1 MHPYLSGVF
10 TQFSACWAMNELSHT
25 ATKPISGSAFT
36 HFFAAFLTLFIF
48 VILLE
53 ADLFNEV
60 STFHFQDQDSTSLLW
75 ETSSPDEL
83 VFAEANPAVPENIPE
98 TTNLF
103 SYRDQQAAQPTA
115 PSPDE
120 KSHLPQTEG
129 HIDGHKLVV
138 QAPSPNTTITSEVPT
153 EVHTVSETQ
162 ASLPGK
168 VSNSPPAMPEKKRSN
183 SLTGIEIPKDVPSK
197 ESKKIIQLSDNLL
210 QGTTE
215 KSVRSEDIVTP
226 SMKARPQLSPQATYG
241 RVLSRT
247 NPAPRTGKIA
257 IECKLNPFGVYVQK
271 MLRAIEDQW
280 HQLIQGSRSY
290 IQYDQFPRKVVFK
303 FSLLSSG
310 HIDDL
315 AQANESIKN
324 LGVELCRQSISSRVP
339 FGDWSEEMINSFG
352 HSDEVTITFEYR

>member
-1 MHPYLSGVF
+1 
-10 TQFSACWAMNELSHT
+10 MNGISHT
-25 ATKPISGSAFT
+25 ATKPISGSVFT
-36 HFFAAFLTLFIF
+36 HFFSAFLTLFLF
-48 VILLE
+48 AILLE

-75 ETSSPDEL
+75 ETDSPDEL

-98 TTNLF
+98 ATNLF

-120 KSHLPQTEG
+120 KSHFPQTEG
-129 HIDGHKLVV
+129 DIDGNKLVV
-138 QAPSPNTTITSEVPT
+138 QAPSPITTIDPEVPAG
-153 EVHTVSETQ
+153 VHALSKTPP
-162 ASLPGK
+162 SLPGK
-168 VSNSPPAMPEKKRSN
+168 PSNSLPSMPEKKRSN
-183 SLTGIEIPKDVPSK
+183 SLTGIEIPKDASNK
-197 ESKKIIQLSDNLL
+197 ESKKVIQLSDNLS
-210 QGTTE
+210 QGNTE
-215 KSVRSEDIVTP
+215 ESGRSAIIATP

-241 RVLSRT
+241 RVLSRR

-271 MLRAIEDQW
+271 MLRAIEEQW
-280 HQLIQGSRSY
+280 HQLIHGSRFY

-303 FSLLSSG
+303 FSLLSNG